1 MKPKIKTDG
10 DGLKKRK
17 WQGSKPLDLRFLSSS
32 SLSRGQS
39 EGLDLELKRREKN
52 SLLPV
57 RRTVKTIP
65 NSQSFQTITP
75 RNSERLFR
83 IFPFNLFLIAAF
95 GFFLVFALNLI
106 TVYHNGQSFKKALIG
121 TVYGGYESIVSGK
134 NEFLSSNLLAAQNDF
149 SEAITLFEQAKAKVA
164 LLKKNLN
171 HDYYSGLA
179 ERLVAGVFDSGNNI
193 ARAGLIITK
202 SLAEGEKILGSIFG
216 SDRKV
221 SLTEQLKSI
230 LLHFEEAMI
239 LLATARDDLS
249 GIPASLIPPAKAAEF
264 RDAVIKL
271 EKSLHLFAAYKHYF
285 PHLLTLLGDEH
296 PQRYLLLFQNRNELR
311 PTGGFIGSFALADF
325 NDGYLTDLRL
335 HDVYD
340 FDGRYH
346 EKIEPPEEIKRLTD
360 TWRLRDS
367 NYSPDFAL
375 SAAKAEWF
383 LQAEGGPSADHVIAI
398 DQSVLVEL
406 LKLGE
411 AVSLPDLKRP
421 LLAEDIDFVLSY
433 IVEAKLRGAGKPKE
447 VLKDLQTALLEK
459 FRDPRFALQA
469 VPVFLRAIKEKSL
482 QAWSKN
488 PDAQEFFTSVGL
500 TGKSRISPIGE
511 DYLSVVEISVGGNK
525 SDRYIDRNFEHTSY
539 IESDGAVVNKLTIG
553 KKHGFDDKILSAW
566 GEKIAYYGLPDLSP
580 ELVSVLGGQR
590 NLNLHRVY
598 VPAGSV
604 LVGLE
609 GLAADEVTTRY
620 DAELDKTYF
629 SFPLAVIPGEKREIA
644 LVYKL
649 PFSVSLNYGD
659 YRLFIQPQAGSTA
672 FFRKKLLTSTRVK
685 IVGVHPEKD
694 FSMVQDAL
702 TFAGEIKSDLQ
713 LAALLK
719 SE

>member
-1 MKPKIKTDG
+1 MKTKITIDG
-10 DGLKKRK
+10 ESLKRAKSR
-17 WQGSKPLDLRFLSSS
+17 GSSPLDLRLSKAT
-32 SLSRGQS
+32 SLNRSQSR
-39 EGLDLELKRREKN
+39 GLDLELKRREKS

-57 RRTVKTIP
+57 GIPVKKTSDLRTF
-65 NSQSFQTITP
+65 QSDTP

-83 IFPFNLFLIAAF
+83 IFPFNLFLIASF
-95 GFFLVFALNLI
+95 GFLLILGLNLI

-121 TVYGGYESIVSGK
+121 TVYGGYDSIVSGK
-134 NEFLSSNLLAAQNDF
+134 NEFLSSNLVAAQNDF
-149 SEAITLFEQAKAKVA
+149 AEAISLFEQAKAKVS
-164 LLKKNLN
+164 LLKTNLS
-171 HDYYSGLA
+171 HDYYSGVA
-179 ERLVAGVFDSGNNI
+179 EKLVSGVFDSGNNI

-202 SLAEGEKILGSIFG
+202 SITEAEKILGSIFG
-216 SDRKV
+216 PDRKI
-221 SLTEQLKSI
+221 SLTEQLKSV

-239 LLATARDDLS
+239 LLAAARDNLD
-249 GIPASLIPPAKAAEF
+249 GIPSSLIPAAKAAEF
-264 RDAVIKL
+264 RDAVTKL
-271 EKSLHLFAAYKHYF
+271 EKSLRLFAAYKHYF

-325 NDGYLTDLRL
+325 NDGYLTNLRI

-360 TWRLRDS
+360 IWRLRDS

-383 LQAEGGPSADHVIAI
+383 LQAEGGPSADHVVAI

-411 AVSLPDLKRP
+411 AVSLPDMKRP
-421 LLAEDIDFVLSY
+421 LLAEDVDFVLSY
-433 IVEAKLRGAGKPKE
+433 IVESKLRGAGKPKE

-459 FRDPRFALQA
+459 FRDPRFALKA
-469 VPVFLRAIKEKSL
+469 VPVFLKAIKEKNL

-488 PDAQEFFTSVGL
+488 PETQEFFSGVGL
-500 TGKSRISPIGE
+500 AGRSRFSPVGE
-511 DYLSVVEISVGGNK
+511 DYLSVIEISVGGNK
-525 SDRYIDRNFEHTSY
+525 SDRYIERNFEHTSY
-539 IESDGAVVNKLTIG
+539 IESDGAIVNKLTVT
-553 KKHGFDDKILSAW
+553 KKHGFNSETLTAW
-566 GEKIAYYGLPDLSP
+566 KEKIAYYGLPELSP
-580 ELVSVLGGQR
+580 ELISILGGQR

-604 LVGLE
+604 LVSLE
-609 GLAADEVTTRY
+609 GLAADEVATRY

-629 SFPLAVIPGEKREIA
+629 SFPLAVVPGEKREIA

-649 PFSVSLNYGD
+649 PFSVPVNYGD
-659 YRLFIQPQAGSTA
+659 YRLFIQPQAGAPA
-672 FFRKKLLTSTRVK
+672 FLRKKLLTSARVK
-685 IVGVHPEKD
+685 IVSAHPEKD
-694 FSMVQDAL
+694 FILNQDIM
-702 TFAGEIKSDLQ
+702 TFASEIKSDLH
-713 LAALLK
+713 LSALLT